1 MPLFHS
7 TPLRLPLA
15 CKTRDIRP
23 HYHVTMSRNLSVFLI
38 LAFTQITAWGMV
50 GVLPVLAPLIAAD
63 LQVPLPTAFL
73 GTAVMYTIMGLAA
86 PVVGK
91 AFQRFG
97 AKRVMGGGAVLIG
110 VGLAVLSVSASVAVY
125 LAAWGVM
132 GMAGA
137 MFLTTAAYVYLA
149 DFADERAR
157 GMIASLMLVTGLAGS
172 VFWPLTAYLEH
183 LFGWRATMEIYSG
196 VMILIVM
203 PLVLFGLPEA
213 GNAQRAR
220 DADARTAHR
229 GRIFWFLVMAI
240 ALNSFV
246 TFGMEAIG
254 IELFRVL
261 GADPAMAIGMAS
273 FLGVLKVCGRLIDLL
288 GGKRWDAL
296 STGIVAGS
304 MIPAGLLILLVF
316 GATTSSI
323 VACLLLF
330 GIGSGAFA
338 VARATMPLVF
348 YDKADYAAAM
358 SAIALPMNIVSAMAA
373 PVLSG
378 LLTAS
383 GAPATLTLLVVCSG
397 AALLLLLKLGKNR
410 KQAVTSVGAI

>member
-1 MPLFHS
+1 
-7 TPLRLPLA
+7 
-15 CKTRDIRP
+15 
-23 HYHVTMSRNLSVFLI
+23 MSRNFSVFLI
-38 LAFTQITAWGMV
+38 LAITQITGWGAV

-63 LQVPLPTAFL
+63 LQVPLPTAFF
-73 GTAVMYTIMGLAA
+73 GTAVMFTIMGLSA
-86 PVVGK
+86 PVVGR
-91 AFQRFG
+91 AFARFG
-97 AKRVMGGGAVLIG
+97 AKRVMGCGAALIG
-110 VGLAVLSVSASVAVY
+110 MGLAVLSVSASVAVY
-125 LAAWGVM
+125 LAAWGVI
-132 GMAGA
+132 GVAGA

-157 GMIASLMLVTGLAGS
+157 GMIGSLMLVTGLAGS

-183 LFGWRATMEIYSG
+183 LFGWRATIEMYAG
-196 VMILIVM
+196 VMILIVA
-203 PLVLFGLPEA
+203 PLVSFGLPQI
-213 GNAQRAR
+213 GNARGVGESERRATR
-220 DADARTAHR
+220 R
-229 GRIFWFLVMAI
+229 GRIFWCLVTAI

-246 TFGMEAIG
+246 TFGMEAVG

-261 GADPAMAIGMAS
+261 GADPAVAIGMAS

-304 MIPAGLLILLVF
+304 MIPAGLLILLAF
-316 GATTSSI
+316 GATTGSI

-358 SAIALPMNIVSAMAA
+358 SAIALPMNVTSAMAA

-378 LLTAS
+378 ILTTS
-383 GAPATLTLLVVCSG
+383 GAPATLALLVLCSG
-397 AALLLLLKLGKNR
+397 IALLLLLTLGKERRSGRMPSN
-410 KQAVTSVGAI
+410 AV